1 MYAVRIVTEQSI
13 KLRNSGCR
21 VWLFLITLVEI
32 FHSKLNKVA
41 VGCTEECLLQKL
53 QRFSLT
59 QTLCSEL
66 ATSSFEKTKI
76 CTKCRTRLITSVRF
90 GSKFWKRTCLPLSDF
105 NSKIYLLLKS
115 VFVHIKGWTIRKVIG
130 GGGGGKIKK
139 IFLRTTLN
147 DTVVGQTLKLK
158 SSALYMMMCYSQ
170 IFTDQTTR
178 NFLE

>member
-130 GGGGGKIKK
+130 GGGGGQNSKNIVKDYLEWYSCRPD
-139 IFLRTTLN
+139 IEIEEFSTLY
-147 DTVVGQTLKLK
+147 DDVL
-158 SSALYMMMCYSQ
+158 
-170 IFTDQTTR
+170 FT
-178 NFLE
+178 NLHWPNN